1 LEAGTVPEK
10 AIISH
15 RGEKYEIGRGKR
27 FYGIWAVGAPYDAPV
42 DRWPET
48 RDGWGQAWMRFTAI
62 EVPGTITTV
71 RPQRTGLRSALN
83 FGRSGAKAD
92 PADPAAPGQ
101 AAPGDTV
108 AGDTVPGALASRRRG
123 GTVLLVGEGL
133 LVLGVVLSLAGLF
146 PSYIGGQSLLSQ
158 SDQVVPHLCYVIA
171 WAASAGL
178 IALSVSRPRAA
189 RLGALFALG
198 LSAVTFGL
206 FLSDLGQVTSGSGSG
221 AALGT
226 GLVVSLLGWLACTV
240 GAALALVASCRDADP
255 ARTGQT
261 GTGPTDVAYATPGPT
276 GYGQPGYGQ
285 PSYTQPGYAQAGYAQ
300 AGYAQPGYGQPGYG
314 QAAVPVAGEAQR
326 GWPARPTR
334 AHAGPLALL
343 VLAGIGAAAAF
354 APSWDSY
361 TMTQAST
368 GTTQTYLEGN
378 AFSYPGVMIAGS
390 VAVMVAVIAVA
401 ALAAL
406 WRPARQGALLL
417 AGAIV
422 PLAAQAISALIQ
434 IKQPAYDLFGLTQ
447 AQAKAD
453 GVTIAAGVT
462 PIFWVYVVFV
472 IALLVSCAWLLSTP
486 GQPVAAA
493 MPTSP
498 WMPSA
503 GAEGAYQPGA
513 PAGEDLGDAARGQA
527 ADGDATDRG
536 PVDREAADRE
546 AADREA
552 ADREAADHDVTSGAG
567 DAGDV
572 GGAGDGEH
580 SAYA

>member
-1 LEAGTVPEK
+1 MPEK

-62 EVPGTITTV
+62 EVPGSINSV
-71 RPQRTGLRSALN
+71 SQERTGLRSVLN
-83 FGRSGAKAD
+83 FGRSRSKAD
-92 PADPAAPGQ
+92 SAADGAADEAAAAAAP
-101 AAPGDTV
+101 
-108 AGDTVPGALASRRRG
+108 RRRG
-123 GTVLLVGEGL
+123 GTALLVGEGL
-133 LVLGVVLSLAGLF
+133 LVLGVVLGLAGLF
-146 PSYIGGQSLLSQ
+146 PQYVGGQSLLSQ

-171 WAASAGL
+171 WAVSAGV
-178 IALSVSRPRAA
+178 IALSVSRPRTA

-206 FLSDLGQVTSGSGSG
+206 FLSDLGEVTSDGASLGS
-221 AALGT
+221 

-240 GAALALVASCRDADP
+240 GAALALLASCRDADP
-255 ARTGQT
+255 APAGPAGAGAGMANTGLP
-261 GTGPTDVAYATPGPT
+261 GVGLYGVPTAPKP
-276 GYGQPGYGQ
+276 
-285 PSYTQPGYAQAGYAQ
+285 
-300 AGYAQPGYGQPGYG
+300 
-314 QAAVPVAGEAQR
+314 ER

-334 AHAGPLALL
+334 DHAGPLALL
-343 VLAGIGAAAAF
+343 VLAGIGTAAAF

-361 TMTQAST
+361 TVTQAST
-368 GTTQTYLEGN
+368 GTTQTYTLGN
-378 AFSYPGVMIAGS
+378 AFKDPGVMIAGS

-406 WRPARQGALLL
+406 WRPAKQGAWLL
-417 AGAIV
+417 AGAII

-434 IKQPAYDLFGLTQ
+434 IRQPAYNLFGLTQ

-472 IALLVSCAWLLSTP
+472 IALLVSCAWLMTTP
-486 GQPVAAA
+486 GQPAVPAVP
-493 MPTSP
+493 MSP
-498 WMPSA
+498 WMPPA
-503 GAEGAYQPGA
+503 GAGA
-513 PAGEDLGDAARGQA
+513 A
-527 ADGDATDRG
+527 ADGGLRPDGSAGEELSDTPEGQTADSDAVGRD
-536 PVDREAADRE
+536 AASKD
-546 AADREA
+546 
-552 ADREAADHDVTSGAG
+552 
-567 DAGDV
+567 
-572 GGAGDGEH
+572 GGAGDDEH

>member
-10 AIISH
+10 AVISH

-48 RDGWGQAWMRFTAI
+48 HDGWGQAWMRFTAI
-62 EVPGTITTV
+62 EVPGTIAPV
-71 RPQRTGLRSALN
+71 RSERSGLRSALR
-83 FGRSGAKAD
+83 FGRGVTA
-92 PADPAAPGQ
+92 ADPAAADPAEG
-101 AAPGDTV
+101 AAV
-108 AGDTVPGALASRRRG
+108 GATARRRHG
-123 GTVLLVGEGL
+123 GTALLVGEGL
-133 LVLGVVLSLAGLF
+133 LVLGVVLGLAGLF
-146 PSYIGGQSLLSQ
+146 PDYAGGQSLLSQ

-178 IALSVSRPRAA
+178 IALSVSRPRTA

-206 FLSDLGQVTSGSGSG
+206 FLSDLGEVTSGTASLGS
-221 AALGT
+221 

-240 GAALALVASCRDADP
+240 GAAFALVASGRDADQ
-255 ARTGQT
+255 AVTES
-261 GTGPTDVAYATPGPT
+261 PG
-276 GYGQPGYGQ
+276 
-285 PSYTQPGYAQAGYAQ
+285 AG
-300 AGYAQPGYGQPGYG
+300 
-314 QAAVPVAGEAQR
+314 R

-343 VLAGIGAAAAF
+343 VLAGIGTAAAF

-361 TMTQAST
+361 TVTQAAT
-368 GTTQTYLEGN
+368 GTPQTYLEGN
-378 AFSYPGVMIAGS
+378 AFSNPGVMIAGS
-390 VAVMVAVIAVA
+390 VAVMVAVVAVA

-434 IKQPAYDLFGLTQ
+434 IRQPAYGLFGLTQ

-472 IALLVSCAWLLSTP
+472 IALLVSCAWLITTP
-486 GQPVAAA
+486 GQSVIPVV
-493 MPTSP
+493 PSP
-498 WMPSA
+498 WMPPA
-503 GAEGAYQPGA
+503 GPEAGPRPGR
-513 PAGEDLGDAARGQA
+513 PAGEDLSDAVHGDAVHGDA
-527 ADGDATDRG
+527 ADGDAAGGDPAER
-536 PVDREAADRE
+536 DAAG
-546 AADREA
+546 
-552 ADREAADHDVTSGAG
+552 HD
-567 DAGDV
+567 

>member
-1 LEAGTVPEK
+1 MPEK
-10 AIISH
+10 AVISH

-48 RDGWGQAWMRFTAI
+48 RDGWGQAWMRFAAI

-71 RPQRTGLRSALN
+71 RAERTGLRSVLT
-83 FGRSGAKAD
+83 FGRRGPKAD
-92 PADPAAPGQ
+92 PAPADEAAADPATA
-101 AAPGDTV
+101 
-108 AGDTVPGALASRRRG
+108 RRRG
-123 GTVLLVGEGL
+123 GTALLAGEGL
-133 LVLGVVLSLAGLF
+133 LVLGVVLGLAGLF
-146 PSYIGGQSLLSQ
+146 PDYAGGQSLLSQ

-206 FLSDLGQVTSGSGSG
+206 FLSDLGEVTSDGVSLGS
-221 AALGT
+221 

-240 GAALALVASCRDADP
+240 GAAFALAASCRDTDP
-255 ARTGQT
+255 AGA
-261 GTGPTDVAYATPGPT
+261 GLAGMAGPAKAD
-276 GYGQPGYGQ
+276 
-285 PSYTQPGYAQAGYAQ
+285 
-300 AGYAQPGYGQPGYG
+300 
-314 QAAVPVAGEAQR
+314 R
-326 GWPARPTR
+326 GWPGRPTR

-343 VLAGIGAAAAF
+343 ALAGIGTAAAF

-361 TMTQAST
+361 TVNQAST
-368 GTTQTYLEGN
+368 GVTHTYQVGN
-378 AFSYPGVMIAGS
+378 AFSNPGVMIAGS

-434 IKQPAYDLFGLTQ
+434 VGQPAYALFGLTQ

-453 GVTIAAGVT
+453 GVTISAGVT

-472 IALLVSCAWLLSTP
+472 IALVVSCAWLLTTP
-486 GQPVAAA
+486 GQPAIPA
-493 MPTSP
+493 MPISP
-498 WMPSA
+498 WMPPA
-503 GAEGAYQPGA
+503 GVGAEGGYQPGG
-513 PAGEDLGDAARGQA
+513 PAAEDLSDTVPDQA
-527 ADGDATDRG
+527 ADGDA
-536 PVDREAADRE
+536 ADRE
-546 AADREA
+546 AAG
-552 ADREAADHDVTSGAG
+552 HD
-567 DAGDV
+567 